1 MHSSYASLGRDFKST
16 FDDLV
21 KHLNEQQAEV
31 NQLRQQIV
39 QADMALL
46 AANSTAQNKLTQV
59 INEEKLKAAE
69 ERQHLLTQITS
80 LVNSTAEAQ
89 ESRMTS
95 KIIGVSEG
103 IDSAHAAYNTVHDA
117 YNQGMDNWSKK
128 SKELVSGVVSS
139 RDSVKTKI
147 KADFAVSFPTCP
159 FRPQLIFLF

>member
-21 KHLNEQQAEV
+21 KHLNEQQAEA

-46 AANSTAQNKLTQV
+46 AANSTAQNKLAQV

-103 IDSAHAAYNTVHDA
+103 IDSAHAAYNTVYGV
-117 YNQGMDNWSKK
+117 YNQGMDNWSEK
-128 SKELVSGVVSS
+128 SKELVSSVVGS

-147 KADFAVSFPTCP
+147 KADFAVSFSTCL